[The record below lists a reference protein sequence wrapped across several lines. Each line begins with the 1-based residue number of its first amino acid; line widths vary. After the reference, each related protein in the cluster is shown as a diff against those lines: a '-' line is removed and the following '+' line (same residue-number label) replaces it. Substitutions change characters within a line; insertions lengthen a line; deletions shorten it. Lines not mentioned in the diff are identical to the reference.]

1 VMVGGRIVLEE
12 RVDAVDQNERAVIDA
27 YLG

>member
-1 VMVGGRIVLEE
+1 MVGGRIVLEE
-12 RVDAVDQNERAVIDA
+12 EAAAVDRDERAVIDA